1 MTSKKRPL
9 DKIKPTM
16 GRIVIYHP
24 SANPEDDCPAIV
36 QRVAADG
43 SVWLYVFDWR
53 SDPQVMV
60 SGKVEGT
67 GMGQW
72 SWPERG

>member
-1 MTSKKRPL
+1 MPSKKPPL
-9 DKIKPTM
+9 DTIKPTM

-24 SANPEDDCPAIV
+24 SVNPDDDCPAIV
-36 QRVAADG
+36 QRVSPDG
-43 SVWLYVFDWR
+43 SVWLYVFELYA
-53 SDPQVMV
+53 QVTV

>member
-1 MTSKKRPL
+1 MPSKKRPL

-24 SANPEDDCPAIV
+24 STNPEDDCPAIV

-43 SVWLYVFDWR
+43 SVWLYVFELYA
-53 SDPQVMV
+53 QVTV

-67 GMGQW
+67 GMGEW